1 MGTQQELIAEYKGLA
16 LTCARTDYG
25 DKPSVKAANVA
36 ADRMRAIAFEIAASG
51 PVAVAAFGDLVR
63 APDVTIANWAAHH
76 ILEHMSPEPEIVRA
90 ALDIIERT
98 ASGTGPDAFGDRIWL
113 QRWKNKHQSP

>member
-1 MGTQQELIAEYKGLA
+1 MGSQQDLIAEYKGLA
-16 LTCARTDYG
+16 LTHARTDYG
-25 DKPSVKAANVA
+25 DKAGVKAASAA
-36 ADRMRAIAFEIAASG
+36 ADRMRAIAFELAASG
-51 PVAVAAFGDLVR
+51 PDAVSAFGDLVR
-63 APDVTIANWAAHH
+63 SPDATVANWAAHH
-76 ILEHMSPEPEIVRA
+76 ILEHMSPEPATVRA